1 MKIVEAKSWLD
12 GHPQFQT
19 ESQWA
24 YVMRMLTGYGAAIE
38 RAAEAAAIERC
49 AKFMEARADEIAA
62 AENCTA
68 NMMAM
73 IYRDEAKSLRAL
85 LPKEES

>member
-24 YVMRMLTGYGAAIE
+24 YVIRMLTGYGAAIE
-38 RAAEAAAIERC
+38 RAAETAAIERC
-49 AKFMEARADEIAA
+49 AKVCDDELYAERAA
-62 AENCTA
+62 AA
-68 NMMAM
+68 
-73 IYRDEAKSLRAL
+73 IRAL
-85 LPKEES
+85 LPKEE